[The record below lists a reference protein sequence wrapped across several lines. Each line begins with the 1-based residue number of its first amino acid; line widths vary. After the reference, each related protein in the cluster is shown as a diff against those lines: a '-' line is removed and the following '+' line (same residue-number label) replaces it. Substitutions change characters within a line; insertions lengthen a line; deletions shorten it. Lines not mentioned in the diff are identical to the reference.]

1 MSLSRIR
8 SWLRAL
14 PLPLKLGAIVVVIG
28 VIVGGLV
35 ATTGGPPTYTL
46 TANFA
51 ETPGLYPG
59 NFVDVLGIPVGHIL
73 RVSPHPNGVTV
84 VMHVDSNIK
93 IPANANAYLMA
104 PDVVNDRYVQL
115 DPVYTT
121 GPVMAHGTVIP
132 ISRTIDPVSTD
143 QVFTELDQ
151 LARALGPNGANAHGA
166 FSQLLHSAAEA
177 FANDGPDIHNSI
189 SSFGQALSA
198 LSSDAPA
205 LTSLINNFGGLT
217 HAAANA
223 TGTYESFANDLAIV
237 SQSLDG
243 DSTDIHAALANL
255 QQALAAIAQFVHT
268 NGTAL
273 GVSITNLSKVA
284 AAIGGQQTAL
294 RQLLSVAPLTLQNV
308 KNAYDQGTL
317 AAGHPALATRFD
329 PVSGSAAFAQS
340 VCGNSVLRLLVLA
353 IDSKVYPQPGHPRTP
368 VQTQSLN
375 AETTDLGCGVAY
387 AIQTLPV
394 PPGASSGPSMSL
406 HSLLAAGGS

>member
-1 MSLSRIR
+1 MGRIR
-8 SWLRAL
+8 SRLGAL
-14 PLPLKLGAIVVVIG
+14 PLPVKIGAVVVAVG
-28 VIVGGLV
+28 LIVGGLI

-46 TANFA
+46 TADFA

-59 NFVDVLGIPVGHIL
+59 NFVDVLGIPVGHII
-73 RVSPHPNGVTV
+73 RVSPHANGVTV

-93 IPANANAYLMA
+93 VPANAKAFLMA

-115 DPVYTT
+115 DPAYTT
-121 GPVMAHGTVIP
+121 GAVMAHGAVIP
-132 ISRTIDPVSTD
+132 ITDTVDPVSTD

-166 FSQLLHSAAEA
+166 FSQLLHSAAKA

-255 QQALAAIAQFVHT
+255 QQALASIAQFVHT

-273 GVSITNLSKVA
+273 GVSVANLSKVA
-284 AAIGGQQTAL
+284 AAIGGQQQTLA
-294 RQLLSVAPLTLQNV
+294 QLLSVAPLTLQNV
-308 KNAYDQGTL
+308 ENAYNAGTKE
-317 AAGHPALATRFD
+317 AGHPALATRFD
-329 PVSGSAAFAQS
+329 PVSGSASFASS

-353 IDSKVYPQPGHPRTP
+353 IDQSVYPQPGQKRTP
-368 VQTQSLN
+368 AQTQSPQ

-387 AIQTLPV
+387 ATQTLPV
-394 PPGASSGPSMSL
+394 PPGASSGPNMTL
-406 HSLLAAGGS
+406 QSLLAASRS